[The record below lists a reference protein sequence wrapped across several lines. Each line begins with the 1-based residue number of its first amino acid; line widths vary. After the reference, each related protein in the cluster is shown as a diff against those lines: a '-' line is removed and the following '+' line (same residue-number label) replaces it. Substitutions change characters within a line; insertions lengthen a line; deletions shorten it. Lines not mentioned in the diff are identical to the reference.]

1 MKKVYAFLVSILVA
15 GSAVAQTNWSLD
27 KAHSKLAFAI
37 SHLSVSEVEGGFK
50 SFDAKISSTKDDFA
64 DGVVELTAEIAS
76 ITTDNDGRD
85 KHLQSPDYFD
95 AAKFPTMTFKSKSFT
110 KVADKKY
117 KVEGDLTMHGV
128 TKTVTLDVVLN
139 GMIEHPRSKKMIA
152 GFKVSGVI
160 KRTDFGISTGTPAAM
175 LGDEITIHANTEFV
189 KG

>member
-1 MKKVYAFLVSILVA
+1 MKKVYVFLVSILVA
-15 GSAVAQTNWSLD
+15 GAAVAQNNWSLD
-27 KAHSKLAFAI
+27 KAHSKLGFAI

-50 SFDAKISSTKDDFA
+50 SFDAKITSTKDDFA
-64 DGVVELTAEIAS
+64 DGVVELSAEIAS
-76 ITTDNDGRD
+76 INTDNDGRD

-128 TKTVTLDVVLN
+128 TKTVTLDVTLN

-160 KRTDFGISTGTPAAM
+160 KRTDFGISTGTPTAM